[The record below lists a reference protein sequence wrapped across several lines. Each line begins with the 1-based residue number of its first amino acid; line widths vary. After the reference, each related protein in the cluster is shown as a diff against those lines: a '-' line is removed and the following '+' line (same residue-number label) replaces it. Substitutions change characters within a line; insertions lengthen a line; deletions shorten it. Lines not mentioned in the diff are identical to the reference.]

1 MIALLGQAAPPAAL
15 PSPPVVWSLLW
26 PFMILAVGGVLLVTI
41 TSVVPV
47 LRGRGFPAAFTC
59 LAALASGLSL
69 IPVWQRVNRLDV
81 FDSVIGSGTEGP
93 RSLVSGAYAVDGF
106 TVFVT
111 GVICV
116 SVFLAS
122 LLLDGYLRREG
133 LDGPEW
139 YVLMLMSASG
149 GVLLTSANDLIVSFL
164 GLEILSI
171 AAYVMAA
178 LHLRRADSQEAGF
191 KYFVLGALA
200 SAIFLYG
207 IAMVYGA
214 TGSTTLQGIFAAGPN
229 AAGLDPRTD
238 SSLILAGMALLL
250 VGFAFKVSAVP
261 FHFWAPDVYQGA
273 PSPVVAFMASAVKV
287 AAFAGLARIFL
298 YAFQSYWADWRP
310 MVAALAVLS
319 VIGGALLALAQRNV
333 KRMLA
338 YSSIN
343 HAGFMLLAIHAAA
356 SPDDGGQRGAE
367 ALLFYLLAYTVMVA
381 GTFGVATIVGGL
393 GDGRHDLDDY
403 RGLSRSNP
411 VLAGAMAILLF
422 SQAGVPFTSGFFAKF
437 RVIGAVAS
445 DGSYALGGIAMLA
458 AVVSAVL
465 YLRIVVSMF
474 LVDNGEAHD
483 ADHEAVAAVDGGS
496 AGPSA
501 EGDTLVE
508 ASPEAAVLAPVRA
521 PAPTAVIAVCLA
533 AAVTL
538 VLGLLPDLGGGVL
551 RDAAAALLL
560 AG

>member
-1 MIALLGQAAPPAAL
+1 MIALLGQAAPSPAL

-26 PFMILAVGGVLLVTI
+26 PFLILAVGGVLLVTI
-41 TSVVPV
+41 TSVVPT
-47 LRGRGFPAAFTC
+47 LRGRSFPAAFTC
-59 LAALASGLSL
+59 LTALLSGLSL
-69 IPVWQRVNRLDV
+69 IPVWQRVDRLDLATGV
-81 FDSVIGSGTEGP
+81 LGSGTEGP

-116 SVFLAS
+116 SVFLTA

-149 GVLLTSANDLIVSFL
+149 GVLLASADDLIVSFL

-200 SAIFLYG
+200 SAFFLYG
-207 IAMVYGA
+207 IALVYGA
-214 TGSTTLQGIFAAGPN
+214 TGSTSLAGIASAGTN
-229 AAGLDPRTD
+229 EVGLNPQND

-261 FHFWAPDVYQGA
+261 FHFWAPDVYQGS
-273 PSPVVAFMASAVKV
+273 PSPIVAFMASGVKV
-287 AAFAGLARIFL
+287 AGFAGLARIFL
-298 YAFQSYWADWRP
+298 HAFGPYWADWRP
-310 MVAALAVLS
+310 MVAILAMLS
-319 VIGGALLALAQRNV
+319 VVVGAVAALVQRNV

-338 YSSIN
+338 FSSIN
-343 HAGFMLLAIHAAA
+343 HAGFMLLAVHAAA
-356 SPDDGGQRGAE
+356 SPDDGAQQGAE
-367 ALLFYLLAYTVMVA
+367 ALLFYLVAYTVMVA
-381 GTFGVATIVGGL
+381 GTFGVATIVGGR
-393 GDGRHDLDDY
+393 GDGRHDLEDY

-411 VLAGAMAILLF
+411 VLAGVMAILLF

-437 RVIGAVAS
+437 RVIAAVSA
-445 DGSYALGGIAMLA
+445 DGSYALGGVAMVA

-474 LVDNGEAHD
+474 LIDNGEAHD
-483 ADHEAVAAVDGGS
+483 EDHEAVDAVDGGR
-496 AGPSA
+496 AGSEA
-501 EGDTLVE
+501 AGDTLVE
-508 ASPEAAVLAPVRA
+508 ARPEVEVLATVRA
-521 PAPTAVIAVCLA
+521 PAPTAMVAVCLA

-538 VLGLLPDLGGGVL
+538 VLGLLPGLGGGIL
-551 RDAAAALLL
+551 SDAASALLL
-560 AG
+560 TR